1 MRVYSNFYQISTYPL
16 PNYEFEV
23 LNELKDCSKRTD
35 ANCLTHTRFLFEM
48 DSVPLDEQIKIVK
61 ELQDKLTRVVYSGSK
76 SLHCIIEFDPQYEN
90 DCATNY
96 KAIWQY
102 LDKHYF
108 NNKCDNACSNPS
120 RLTRIPG
127 VIRKD
132 TGKEQKLLYNNPQ
145 HYFPDQYVLSAVI
158 LDKERYQLA
167 NAIKKSLDAKQ
178 TAFTDN
184 GGYDPNGKC
193 LQYDDIQHYLNTP
206 YPKLK
211 GNGDSSISLF
221 KALRCCIKYHDAQT
235 MECVLNKARNEH
247 WTEHDLNRMMDNIK
261 EKYIN

>member
-1 MRVYSNFYQISTYPL
+1 MIVYSNLHAISNNKFL
-16 PNYEFEV
+16 DWEFEV
-23 LNELKDCSKRTD
+23 LNELNDLTARTD
-35 ANCLTHTRFLFEM
+35 ANCKQHTRFLFEM
-48 DSVPLDEQIKIVK
+48 DSVKLEEQCKIADSLK
-61 ELQDKLTRVVYSGSK
+61 DKLVRITYSGSK
-76 SLHCIIEFDPQYEN
+76 SLHCIIEFDPKYESV
-90 DCATNY
+90 CASNY

-102 LDKHYF
+102 LDKNYF

-120 RLTRIPG
+120 RLTRRPG
-127 VIRKD
+127 VVRSD

-145 HYFPDQYVLSAVI
+145 NYFPDQHVLSAVV
-158 LDKERYQLA
+158 LERERYQLA

-261 EKYIN
+261 QKYID

>member
-1 MRVYSNFYQISTYPL
+1 MIVYTNMKELSEYKIDGW
-16 PNYEFEV
+16 EFEI
-23 LNELKDCSKRTD
+23 LNELKDCSNHRD
-35 ANCLTHTRFLFEM
+35 ENCLYHTRFLFEM
-48 DSVPLDEQIKIVK
+48 DSVPLKEQC
-61 ELQDKLTRVVYSGSK
+61 ELVQTLKDNITRVVYSGSK
-76 SLHCIIEFDPQYEN
+76 SLHTIIEFDPKYEQFCK
-90 DCATNY
+90 DHY
-96 KAIWQY
+96 KQIWR
-102 LDKHYF
+102 LINELHF
-108 NNKCDNACSNPS
+108 GNKCDTQCVNPS
-120 RLTRIPG
+120 RLTRTYG
-127 VIRKD
+127 VVRAS
-132 TGKEQKLLYNNPQ
+132 TGKEQRLLYNCPGN
-145 HYFPDQYVLSAVI
+145 YYKDAEKLVSMVNSSEI
-158 LDKERYQLA
+158 A

-184 GGYDPNGKC
+184 GGYNPNGKC

-261 EKYIN
+261 NKYIN